1 MELSVSNIKKFLI
14 FSYTSGNRN
23 PEKNYLCFKKTLKKL
38 LVFRE
43 IEFFSSPQ
51 ENFLF
56 SGNGIP
62 EKTAYKIKPLNS
74 GYQNA

>member
-1 MELSVSNIKKFLI
+1 MFQE
-14 FSYTSGNRN
+14 T
-23 PEKNYLCFKKTLKKL
+23 KTLKKL

-51 ENFLF
+51 ENFLS